1 MILKVFFTII
11 LISIINGKSVVTK
24 WDGNGNEMRWDY
36 DFGETTY
43 ELEAST
49 YEIEASTESLPTTT
63 TTTEGLYQ
71 VLVLFSKLACLF
83 KRYNLPLRMQQ
94 WR

>member
-11 LISIINGKSVVTK
+11 LISIINGNSVVTR
-24 WDGNGNEMRWDY
+24 WDGNGNKMRWDY
-36 DFGETTY
+36 DFEETTY

-49 YEIEASTESLPTTT
+49 YEIEATTESLSTTT

-71 VLVLFSKLACLF
+71 VLVLFQ
-83 KRYNLPLRMQQ
+83 N
-94 WR
+94 